1 MTANKGALE
10 YWVSR
15 RKAFTIFTLHA
26 ILHKRKLKVAP
37 ITRGIASNYFIMAT
51 NSLEGIRNK
60 DGIA

>member
-1 MTANKGALE
+1 MTANKAALE

-15 RKAFTIFTLHA
+15 RKGLTNFTLHT

-51 NSLEGIRNK
+51 NSLEGI
-60 DGIA
+60 